1 MLNSPRSTKHIPRN
15 NVSHIQVYSMKN
27 TFHKLYYEYYNER
40 SLSKTLQHD
49 IEYRKIQCSNTYKI
63 QETNVDSTNNV
74 CISFFIN
81 NLITR
86 M

>member
-1 MLNSPRSTKHIPRN
+1 MSTFYN
-15 NVSHIQVYSMKN
+15 
-27 TFHKLYYEYYNER
+27 LYYEYYNER
-40 SLSKTLQHD
+40 SLSKILQLD
-49 IEYRKIQCSNTYKI
+49 LEYCKIQSSNTYKI

-81 NLITR
+81 NMFTR